1 MGHSAHTTGYNSLR
15 KLQATGGGEHL
26 LNTNASGNKTTR

>member
-1 MGHSAHTTGYNSLR
+1 MGRSAHTTVYNSLR

-26 LNTNASGNKTTR
+26 LNTNASGSKMTR